1 MLEATSPL
9 ERVSGSLLPMNTHI
23 GTPTL
28 RFEDQRL
35 LRGAGQFV
43 DDVHLEGM
51 LHAAMLRSQVPHA
64 RIRSVRADKARAM
77 PGVVAVF
84 TAREIADGS
93 NGKVPAI
100 PLRLAPLPDLVP
112 FEQPVIAVD
121 RIRHVGEIVAMVI
134 ADSLARAEDALD
146 AIELDVDPLPV
157 VPDRYAAS
165 RNTTRL
171 FDAHDSNCAIT
182 YTASKG
188 DPPAERPDYVRRE
201 RFSVQRHAAMTMEPR
216 GVVARWDGAR
226 TKLTFLGAA
235 KVPFASRKVLAGR
248 MDLPEE
254 CIDMIELDVGGG
266 FGQRGEFHAED
277 FLVPFAARRLNRPVK
292 WIEDRREHLLAAN
305 HSREMDCEIEIGCT
319 RDGRIVSLTGD
330 IWVDAGAYMRN
341 NGTIP
346 PRNVAQFTSG
356 PYDIAHVHLRSH
368 AMLTNKA
375 PIGTYR
381 GPGRFEAD
389 FFRERLIDIAAREL
403 GIDPVELRRR
413 NLVRKA
419 QMPYSI
425 ATLDKPDKKEEFDS
439 GDYGSALDRCLTEF
453 KWSEKQALQGKLI
466 DGRYHGVALACFVEG
481 GAAGPKE
488 NARIDVEQDGSV
500 AVYVGSTNIGQGLET
515 VCLQIAADALDVPMD
530 RIKLFHGSTT
540 YLKEGYGSF
549 HSRSIVMGGSAI
561 LLAAKEIKEKV
572 RAAAATRLGCSA
584 SEVTIETGL
593 SARYGAQTITLA
605 DLARNDQG
613 ACALSVETSFAN
625 HHHTYAYGTTAAHVS
640 VDPQTGHVALHEYVS
655 VEDVGRIINPLT
667 LNGQVVGAIV
677 QGLGGTFLEHLAYD
691 EHGQFLSGSLADYLL
706 PGATDFANIRAV
718 CLQEAPSPNNPL
730 GAKGGGEGGI
740 VPVGGVIANAL
751 AAALAS
757 FDVAPNALPLSPPRV
772 WRMIHAR

>member
-1 MLEATSPL
+1 MTA
-9 ERVSGSLLPMNTHI
+9 NI

-43 DDVHLEGM
+43 DDVQLEGM
-51 LHAAMLRSQVPHA
+51 LHAAMLRSQVAHA
-64 RIRSVRADKARAM
+64 RLRNVRADKARAM

-84 TAREIADGS
+84 TAREIVDGS
-93 NGKVPAI
+93 NGKAPAI

-146 AIELDVDPLPV
+146 AIELDLEPLPV
-157 VPDRYAAS
+157 VADRHAACA
-165 RNTTRL
+165 NATRL
-171 FDAHDSNCAIT
+171 FDAHDSNRAIT
-182 YTASKG
+182 YTASRG
-188 DPPAERPDYVRRE
+188 TRPSERPAYVRRE
-201 RFSVQRHAAMTMEPR
+201 RFSVQRHAAMTMESR
-216 GVVARWDGAR
+216 GIVARWDGAQ

-305 HSREMDCEIEIGCT
+305 HSREMDCELEIGCT
-319 RDGRIVSLTGD
+319 RDGRIVSLTGEV
-330 IWVDAGAYMRN
+330 WVDAGAYMRN

-356 PYDIAHVHLRSH
+356 PYDIDYVHIESH

-389 FFRERLIDIAAREL
+389 FFRERLVDIAAAEL
-403 GIDPVELRRR
+403 GIDPVEFRRR

-425 ATLDKPDKKEEFDS
+425 ATLDKPEKKEEFDS
-439 GDYGSALDRCLTEF
+439 GDYAVALDRCLTEF
-453 KWSEKQALQGKLI
+453 KWSDKLALQGQLV
-466 DGRYHGVALACFVEG
+466 DGRYHGVALGCFVEG

-488 NARIDVEQDGSV
+488 NARIDIEADGAI
-500 AVYVGSTNIGQGLET
+500 AVYVGSTSIGQGLET
-515 VCLQIAADALDVPMD
+515 VCRQIAADALDVPMAH
-530 RIKLFHGSTT
+530 IKLFHGSTT

-561 LLAAKEIKEKV
+561 LLAAKEIKSKI
-572 RAAAATRLGCSA
+572 RAAAARKLGCMPDQVTLGAGLVA
-584 SEVTIETGL
+584 SHGGRSVALTE
-593 SARYGAQTITLA
+593 LA
-605 DLARNDQG
+605 DAQ
-613 ACALSVETSFAN
+613 LSVETSFAN

-640 VDPQTGHVALHEYVS
+640 VDVQTGHVALHEYVS
-655 VEDVGRIINPLT
+655 VEDVGRIVNPLT
-667 LNGQVVGAIV
+667 LKGQVVGAIV

-718 CLQEAPSPNNPL
+718 CLEDAPSPNNPL

-740 VPVGGVIANAL
+740 VPVGGVVANAL
-751 AAALAS
+751 AAALAPLG
-757 FDVAPNALPLSPPRV
+757 VAPNDLPLSPARV
-772 WRMIHAR
+772 WAMIQARRSA